1 MRACGTNP
9 MYSAMPEAMRWYA
22 DDHLRIS
29 VNFCSDGID
38 TTRLFKW
45 IGDNFD
51 MLTHVLLILF
61 VLTMVIKIWE
71 RYVLKG
77 GGKTSTTN

>member
-9 MYSAMPEAMRWYA
+9 MYSAMPEAVHWYA

-29 VNFCSDGID
+29 VTFCSDGID

-45 IGDNFD
+45 VGDNFGTLRD
-51 MLTHVLLILF
+51 ILLILF
-61 VLTMVIKIWE
+61 VLTILAKICERTVIRNK
-71 RYVLKG
+71 KSASG
-77 GGKTSTTN
+77 